1 MDEALLDEKIER
13 PVNRDRSQPA
23 PTRRRDPVGEIIGA
37 DGLVVGMQGL
47 QRVAADRRQAQA
59 ALAANTLGPFEG
71 GRGVVAVIIGVPA
84 GLSAWRGVVMIVR
97 VRLHFGHVAL
107 Q

>member
-1 MDEALLDEKIER
+1 
-13 PVNRDRSQPA
+13 
-23 PTRRRDPVGEIIGA
+23 
-37 DGLVVGMQGL
+37 
-47 QRVAADRRQAQA
+47 
-59 ALAANTLGPFEG
+59 
-71 GRGVVAVIIGVPA
+71 VVAVIIGVPA